1 MKKLKQFS
9 IEDFD
14 EYSCMYNSY
23 LVLTGKATYEERL
36 EKDDGAAFIFNPT
49 KHYVPLDDDAYDILM
64 EYFSEIE
71 EYEMCGE
78 LSKAKSLASVISLI

>member
-1 MKKLKQFS
+1 
-9 IEDFD
+9 
-14 EYSCMYNSY
+14 
-23 LVLTGKATYEERL
+23 
-36 EKDDGAAFIFNPT
+36 
-49 KHYVPLDDDAYDILM
+49 M